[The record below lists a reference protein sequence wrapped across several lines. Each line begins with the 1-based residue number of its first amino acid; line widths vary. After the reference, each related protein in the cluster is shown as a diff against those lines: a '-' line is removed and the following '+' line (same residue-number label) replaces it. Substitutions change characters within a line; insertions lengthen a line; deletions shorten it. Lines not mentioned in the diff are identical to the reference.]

1 MVRKDIQLYRAIAV
15 LSVIIYHFKE
25 ELLPFGYLGVDLF
38 FVISGYLISK
48 QILELI
54 DKNNFKLSNFYFR
67 RFKRI
72 FPSLVTSSI
81 FTLILGFYNLSLEH
95 YYELIRGIKYSFLF
109 IGNIFFSQTIDYFTI
124 DSKRN
129 LIINLW
135 SLSVEEQFYLV
146 FPIFLIVTSKLFKY
160 RYQLFLVCFLL
171 SLWGLS
177 EVFYIRLSL
186 SNIFFTYENYL
197 FYSPFSRAFQF
208 LAGSIGASISS
219 KHLLS
224 KFSKFNLFFI
234 IILVFN
240 FYFDLGPYNKFVVT
254 FVAFF
259 LMINEFKLS
268 NGKLN
273 NLLVHLGNI
282 SFSLYL
288 FHQPIL
294 AAIRNHIF
302 YANLDQE
309 SIFNLNK
316 VAFLTA
322 ILIFIYLISLF
333 NYLLVEQTYR
343 KARFFSFFNFKIVL
357 VAFIFILGFT
367 IFPKNTST
375 LFNKTGFNIEAL
387 DQSYETKPGTNY
399 LVNQKK
405 QTCIDQDSIDTICKF
420 GSGKKDLYILGD
432 SMTSSMVNGFFDD
445 EILNVYTIY
454 EYTKSGCYPAI
465 NRCEFI
471 PGTTYYEDIT
481 SLSNTNILIGGDF
494 DNGFVQITEK
504 DLIETINLL
513 ISNNNQI
520 ILIGYIPSPK
530 IDELMYYRKNS
541 ALIVSENLIHFEEE
555 YKNNLE
561 FEKVVKNLGFSK
573 NPKFQYLNIF
583 DSLCKSKKCNYLE
596 NGNYFFTDGSHLSY
610 YGAKAAI
617 ERSSIKNILLND

>member
-177 EVFYIRLSL
+177 EVFYMRLSL

-316 VAFLTA
+316 IAFLTA

-561 FEKVVKNLGFSK
+561 FEKVVKNLGFFE
-573 NPKFQYLNIF
+573 NPKFQYVNIF
-583 DSLCKSKKCNYLE
+583 DSLCKSQKCNYLE
-596 NGNYFFTDGSHLSY
+596 NGNYFFIDGAHLSY
-610 YGAKAAI
+610 YGAKAAV